1 MDTMHSTSKSISCMS
16 EVSSRTKI
24 IDGLNIIKIK
34 MSSEDVYVCLISNYE
49 YHNNILRF
57 ILSACKLLRERTII
71 YLFIFLTQICT
82 LKQYTSIRKIPFA
95 KQLPFLDTTVSQYCT
110 VRMWRTPHSTK
121 CD

>member
-1 MDTMHSTSKSISCMS
+1 MNKS
-16 EVSSRTKI
+16 EVSSKTKI

-71 YLFIFLTQICT
+71 YLFI
-82 LKQYTSIRKIPFA
+82 
-95 KQLPFLDTTVSQYCT
+95 
-110 VRMWRTPHSTK
+110 
-121 CD
+121 